1 MVSTAQGLG
10 LKSLPAARARWLG
23 QVAYQ
28 PTWQAMRT
36 FTDTRAADTPDEFW
50 CLEHSPVFTQGQ
62 RGRSEHV
69 LATGDI
75 PVVATDRGGQIT
87 YHGPGQLVLYPLL
100 DLTRLGLGP
109 RGLVKRLEQAMV
121 SCLASYGIEA
131 AAKAGAPGV
140 YVNEAKIGSIGLR
153 IRRGCSYH
161 GLSLNVAMDLS
172 PFARINP
179 CGFQGL
185 AMTQISAL
193 GGPDDPQ
200 RVAQDLLPALAR
212 NLELE
217 LAETAPA

>member
-1 MVSTAQGLG
+1 
-10 LKSLPAARARWLG
+10 
-23 QVAYQ
+23 
-28 PTWQAMRT
+28 MRT